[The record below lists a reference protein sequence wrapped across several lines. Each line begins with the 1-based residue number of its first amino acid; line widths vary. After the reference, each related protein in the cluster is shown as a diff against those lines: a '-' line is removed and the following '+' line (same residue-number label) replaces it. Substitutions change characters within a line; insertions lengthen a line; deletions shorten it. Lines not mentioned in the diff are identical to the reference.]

1 MRPSFLSPIRLVA
14 LTLLLVVTTGT
25 SLARQQ
31 QDVQRVE
38 MLPPATIQT
47 MVNLDRADF
56 SGGDDQWSERVL
68 MEKLSVLYGHQSDL
82 MAAIARDDR
91 DAVVTS
97 LELAMTELGD
107 LLRQDG
113 VTDNDRF
120 SDAYRMVVTE
130 YERFYGPTDTLFVA
144 FGDIFELRNDMFAA
158 LERTKDPLLED
169 VVPSGLQPVGTDVP
183 MTMNR
188 LVENSMEFLLRDR
201 QEVLQTWL
209 KRADT
214 YFPMIEK
221 IFAEEGVPDELKYL
235 AMIESGLNPR
245 ARSWASAGGM
255 WQFMAATGRAYDLNV
270 NAWVDDRADPELA
283 TRAAARHLK
292 DLYQMYGQ
300 DWQVALAGYNCSP
313 RCIKRAQQRARNTGI
328 SDPDYWDI
336 YPYLPR
342 ETRNYVP
349 MFIATSL
356 IASNPTA
363 YGVPMPSEPGPAYAY
378 HVVPVTGMLSLDDV
392 AALAGTD
399 VATIKALNPN
409 LRRESLPPSTGEFNL
424 RLPLGTRDSFA
435 AAYAALPPSARR
447 PSGEYIVK
455 SGDTLGAISND
466 FGVSVSQIMQKNGLT
481 STRINIGQRLVVPIA
496 DYTTDI
502 STVQFA
508 GTAADISYPPR
519 RIQPIR
525 LEEERAPAMANAESN
540 ASSRTASTE
549 TPVRQASTTPI
560 GADGPR
566 QAETPPPADVRIVH
580 VVRRGETLSGIA
592 SRYNVPL
599 NNLRGWNSL
608 SGSRINIGQR
618 LTIYTDG
625 RSAPE
630 STAATSAQPVRYTVK
645 RGDTLSQIAESYG
658 VGVSQ
663 LRQWN
668 SLRGSNIRIGQHLTV
683 YPGNDTSVTYTVQRG
698 DTLIGIAGRHG
709 VTVARIKDWNNLS
722 SNTIRVGQQL
732 RILRQ

>member
-1 MRPSFLSPIRLVA
+1 MHPSYLATVRLLT
-14 LTLLLVVTTGT
+14 LTLLIVLSSGAAE
-25 SLARQQ
+25 ARQQ
-31 QDVQRVE
+31 DAQRVDL
-38 MLPPATIQT
+38 LPPTTLQT
-47 MVNLDRADF
+47 TVNLDRMGLGEGAE
-56 SGGDDQWSERVL
+56 QWSERVL

-91 DAVVTS
+91 DAVVAS
-97 LELAMTELGD
+97 LDLAMTELGD

-144 FGDIFELRNDMFAA
+144 FGDIFELRRDMFAA
-158 LERTKDPLLED
+158 LEQTQDPLLED

-201 QEVLQTWL
+201 KEVLQTWL
-209 KRADT
+209 RRADT
-214 YFPMIEK
+214 YFPMIEQ

-328 SDPDYWDI
+328 SNPDYWDI

-363 YGVPMPSEPGPAYAY
+363 FGVPVPSEPGPAYAY
-378 HVVPVTGMLSLDDV
+378 HVVPVTGMLSLEDV
-392 AALAGTD
+392 ATMAGTD
-399 VATIKALNPN
+399 VTTLKALNPN
-409 LRRESLPPSTGEFNL
+409 LRRDTLPPSTGEFNL
-424 RLPLGTRDSFA
+424 RLPLGTRDAFA
-435 AAYAALPPSARR
+435 AAYEALPPSARR
-447 PSGEYIVK
+447 PSGEYVVK
-455 SGDTLGAISND
+455 SGDTLSGISQD
-466 FGVSVSQIMQKNGLT
+466 FGVSVSQIMQKNGLR

-525 LEEERAPAMANAESN
+525 LEQEQAPALAGAGPVP
-540 ASSRTASTE
+540 AA
-549 TPVRQASTTPI
+549 TPVRTVSTTPI
-560 GADGPR
+560 GADGPGT
-566 QAETPPPADVRIVH
+566 ASATPPAEVRIVH
-580 VVRRGETLSGIA
+580 VVRRGETLSGLA
-592 SRYNVPL
+592 TRYNVPL
-599 NNLRGWNSL
+599 DNIRGWNSM
-608 SGSRINIGQR
+608 SGSRINVGQR

-625 RSAPE
+625 RSAPATTTAE
-630 STAATSAQPVRYTVK
+630 SNEPVQYTVK

-668 SLRGSNIRIGQHLTV
+668 SISGSNIRIGQRLTV
-683 YPGNDTSVTYTVQRG
+683 YPGTSSSVTYTVQRG

-709 VTVARIKDWNNLS
+709 VTVALIKDWNNLS